1 MISYLVYDYTKLD
14 IGPETEAI
22 LDQLKG
28 RESQVRIILNK
39 ADEITSS
46 ELLKIQNNLV
56 WNLSPNLASL
66 EPPRYVKNFV
76 TWKEVCLMFCSLDK
90 LKQKTKNQNI
100 VGVNENFIH
109 FEGGE
114 GGGGGQKN
122 IFRVLFFKVYNKSER
137 NVKNKKKL
145 VFSFW
150 FHFIQ
155 RIEH

>member
-1 MISYLVYDYTKLD
+1 MD

-66 EPPRYVKNFV
+66 EPPRYVKIFV
-76 TWKEVCLMFCSLDK
+76 TSWKKELCLNSTSFFLGYMQDLSGVILTK
-90 LKQKTKNQNI
+90 LKLPKNCYKTKRLLCSEISEMPLIN
-100 VGVNENFIH
+100 
-109 FEGGE
+109 
-114 GGGGGQKN
+114 
-122 IFRVLFFKVYNKSER
+122 VLKIGFQ
-137 NVKNKKKL
+137 L
-145 VFSFW
+145 
-150 FHFIQ
+150 Q
-155 RIEH
+155 GDLL

>member
-66 EPPRYVKNFV
+66 EPPRYVKMFV
-76 TWKEVCLMFCSLDK
+76 TYWKELCL
-90 LKQKTKNQNI
+90 NI
-100 VGVNENFIH
+100 IS
-109 FEGGE
+109 
-114 GGGGGQKN
+114 
-122 IFRVLFFKVYNKSER
+122 FF
-137 NVKNKKKL
+137 
-145 VFSFW
+145 
-150 FHFIQ
+150 
-155 RIEH
+155 

>member
-66 EPPRYVKNFV
+66 EPPRYVKIFV
-76 TWKEVCLMFCSLDK
+76 TYWKELCLNPISFFLGYMQDLSGVILTK
-90 LKQKTKNQNI
+90 LKL
-100 VGVNENFIH
+100 
-109 FEGGE
+109 
-114 GGGGGQKN
+114 QKN
-122 IFRVLFFKVYNKSER
+122 CCKIKRLLCSEISEMPLINVLKIGFQ
-137 NVKNKKKL
+137 L
-145 VFSFW
+145 
-150 FHFIQ
+150 Q
-155 RIEH
+155 GDLL

>member
-1 MISYLVYDYTKLD
+1 MISHLVYDYTKLD

-66 EPPRYVKNFV
+66 EPPRYAKMFV
-76 TWKEVCLMFCSLDK
+76 AYWKELCLNLIS
-90 LKQKTKNQNI
+90 
-100 VGVNENFIH
+100 
-109 FEGGE
+109 
-114 GGGGGQKN
+114 
-122 IFRVLFFKVYNKSER
+122 FF
-137 NVKNKKKL
+137 
-145 VFSFW
+145 
-150 FHFIQ
+150 
-155 RIEH
+155 

>member
-66 EPPRYVKNFV
+66 EPPRYVKIFV
-76 TWKEVCLMFCSLDK
+76 TYSKQLFLNPISFLGYMQDLSGVILTKNMLPKNCS
-90 LKQKTKNQNI
+90 KTKRLLCSEISEMPLIN
-100 VGVNENFIH
+100 
-109 FEGGE
+109 
-114 GGGGGQKN
+114 
-122 IFRVLFFKVYNKSER
+122 VLKIGFQ
-137 NVKNKKKL
+137 L
-145 VFSFW
+145 
-150 FHFIQ
+150 Q
-155 RIEH
+155 GDLL

>member
-1 MISYLVYDYTKLD
+1 MD

-66 EPPRYVKNFV
+66 EPPRYVKMFV
-76 TWKEVCLMFCSLDK
+76 TYWKELCLNLISGF
-90 LKQKTKNQNI
+90 
-100 VGVNENFIH
+100 
-109 FEGGE
+109 
-114 GGGGGQKN
+114 
-122 IFRVLFFKVYNKSER
+122 FRLYAG
-137 NVKNKKKL
+137 
-145 VFSFW
+145 SFW
-150 FHFIQ
+150 SHPYKAQAPKELLQNQEASLLRDIRDAINKRVEN
-155 RIEH
+155 RISTARRFAVRIII